1 LPTILVAD
9 DNSNIQKM
17 VTLAFKGEGIDVV
30 AVGNGEAAVKKSIE
44 INPDLV
50 LADIFMPVRSGYE
63 VCEFLKQ
70 DPRFSHIPVVLLAGA
85 FDPFDEREAQRVG
98 ADGVLKKPFVP
109 PDPLV
114 ALVKGLLA
122 KNAEKLVA
130 VAVPVQTAAAP
141 AQSAS
146 QNSAPVASASSVPTF
161 APPAPIAPFPTP
173 SSDPSMKED
182 EYPDDD
188 IDMATTATPMRDFSI
203 PVAPSEPE
211 HVGGAD
217 AFGSMLDTSPL
228 GTVMS
233 PMRKLGEPVTDD
245 EVGEDRE
252 IQPASAHTA
261 FEGFSPW
268 RASASSAG
276 VVEEEET
283 PAQSPVQPTEQP
295 NQFML
300 SPKDLMG
307 RVWEVDPALMDQSPD
322 ETVIEKRDDMS
333 PLTHSAQHVT
343 SVRSDTSSVA
353 EISEALPEAASSNEV
368 SEPEP
373 SESSRVSD
381 WRSAFTQAKEE
392 AAQIVESSTPSL
404 SPWSMPTAPSETSQS
419 DHAEGIA
426 ATAEVGDVVSENA
439 SVAETPGVAEVEASA
454 ETFTESVAEPGPTSE
469 TVSADAP
476 MSSDGHVSETHE
488 NVVAETEHVTESA
501 SHSAET
507 FEMESAPF
515 EPMSASS
522 TQVAEPVTTE
532 EHGHHDYNGD
542 TTEQAHSDQDANSE
556 HHAENVEAT
565 FSAPAETAQA
575 SDSAHAGTNDWI
587 AALPEHVSPADT
599 VTIARS
605 VVEQLAPS
613 AVESMA
619 SSFPVPTA
627 APSDPRVVEEIVARV
642 VERMQPQILEMI
654 TREVLRPVVEALVR
668 RQLEQKLSE

>member
-114 ALVKGLLA
+114 TLVKGLLA

-130 VAVPVQTAAAP
+130 VAMPVHTAAIS

-146 QNSAPVASASSVPTF
+146 QNSAPVESASSAPAF
-161 APPAPIAPFPTP
+161 APPTPAPFPTP
-173 SSDPSMKED
+173 TSDPSVKDD

-188 IDMATTATPMRDFSI
+188 IDVATTAPPMRDFLI
-203 PVAPSEPE
+203 PSTPNEPA
-211 HVGGAD
+211 HAGGAD

-228 GTVMS
+228 GTVML
-233 PMRKLGEPVTDD
+233 PMRKLGEPVVDD
-245 EVGEDRE
+245 GNEEDRE
-252 IQPASAHTA
+252 IQPASAHSA

-283 PAQSPVQPTEQP
+283 PAQAIEEP
-295 NQFML
+295 NEL
-300 SPKDLMG
+300 PPPSKELMG
-307 RVWEVDPALMDQSPD
+307 RVWEIDPNSDKSPE
-322 ETVIEKRDDMS
+322 ETIIEPHDDIS
-333 PLTHSAQHVT
+333 PLTHSSQHVT
-343 SVRSDTSSVA
+343 TVRSDSSAAAETSEVIPSA
-353 EISEALPEAASSNEV
+353 EV
-368 SEPEP
+368 SETEP
-373 SESSRVSD
+373 SEASRVSD
-381 WRSAFTQAKEE
+381 WRSAFAQAKEE
-392 AAQIVESSTPSL
+392 SAQIVESSAPSM
-404 SPWSMPTAPSETSQS
+404 SPWSMPAAPAEAFQSEQIEEVAAAETAGSGSEI
-419 DHAEGIA
+419 GF
-426 ATAEVGDVVSENA
+426 VSESA
-439 SVAETPGVAEVEASA
+439 SIAEIPDVAEVEASA
-454 ETFTESVAEPGPTSE
+454 ETFTESVAEAAPIFENT
-469 TVSADAP
+469 SADALS
-476 MSSDGHVSETHE
+476 SSD
-488 NVVAETEHVTESA
+488 EHKSGTVDSSVTEAGPAIEPA
-501 SHSAET
+501 SYPAEN
-507 FEMESAPF
+507 FEAESVAPESINATPSMEVV
-515 EPMSASS
+515 EPA
-522 TQVAEPVTTE
+522 VAG
-532 EHGHHDYNGD
+532 EHTHHDYAGD
-542 TTEQAHSDQDANSE
+542 ATDQLHDDQDENLE
-556 HHAENVEAT
+556 HHAETSDANASV
-565 FSAPAETAQA
+565 AEESTAV
-575 SDSAHAGTNDWI
+575 SDSAKTETNDWI
-587 AALPEHVSPADT
+587 AALPEHLSPADT

-605 VVEQLAPS
+605 VVDQLAPS

-627 APSDPRVVEEIVARV
+627 APSDPKIVEEIVARV

-668 RQLEQKLSE
+668 RQLEQKLPE